1 MSTKPVVNISDCYVY
16 ADSMGRER
24 LTGIVLDYP
33 ESHKVNYF
41 KNGEE
46 VITSPIISKSA
57 NFVETIRT
65 IYRIVNWKSDETSK
79 T

>member
-24 LTGIVLDYP
+24 LTGIVLNYP
-33 ESHKVNYF
+33 EEHKVNYF

-46 VITSPIISKSA
+46 VITSPIVSKSD
-57 NFVETIRT
+57 NFVETVRT
-65 IYRIVNWKSDETSK
+65 IYRIINWKHK
-79 T
+79 